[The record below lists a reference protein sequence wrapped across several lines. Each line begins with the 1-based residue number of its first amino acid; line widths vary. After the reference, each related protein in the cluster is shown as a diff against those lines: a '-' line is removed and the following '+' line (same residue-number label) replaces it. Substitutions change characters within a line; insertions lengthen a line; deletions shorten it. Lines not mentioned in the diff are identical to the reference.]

1 MPFTPY
7 MPVFQRL
14 KTYWVSVSWGY
25 PQSWFSGRDSV
36 DFSTVWLLV
45 FQVRTLAQFFAD
57 LVAEFSAVRYPHFC
71 GDLAFEFS
79 TAKIDDSDVLR
90 TPQN

>member
-1 MPFTPY
+1 
-7 MPVFQRL
+7 
-14 KTYWVSVSWGY
+14 
-25 PQSWFSGRDSV
+25 
-36 DFSTVWLLV
+36 
-45 FQVRTLAQFFAD
+45 VRTLAQFFAD